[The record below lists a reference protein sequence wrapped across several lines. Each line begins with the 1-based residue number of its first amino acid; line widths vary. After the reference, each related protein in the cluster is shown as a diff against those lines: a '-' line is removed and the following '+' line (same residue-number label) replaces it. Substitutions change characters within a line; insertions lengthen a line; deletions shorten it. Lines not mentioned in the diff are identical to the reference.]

1 MTRLEHERV
10 VAGLSKAKLGRL
22 ADVNPAIITWAEQR
36 GFELYPVQLERLASA
51 LSFGGDPAKLLEEES
66 DGAAD

>member
-1 MTRLEHERV
+1 MKRLEQERV
-10 VAGLSKAKLGRL
+10 AAGLSKAKLGRL

-36 GFELYPVQLERLASA
+36 GFELYSVQLQRLAAA
-51 LSFGGDPAKLLEEES
+51 LSFDGDPAKLLEEVS